1 MKTGDGSKG
10 EDGPMRDEDPK
21 GQGERARGPGSRPGG
36 RPVRG
41 GAGGA
46 GGNPGQARQAGTGR
60 RNCEFQLL
68 RYVPD
73 VVRNEFVHIGVILRE
88 QGSDRPAEVR
98 FTRDWRRVR
107 CLDPEADTALL
118 EGMESDLRR
127 RFREEPE
134 ARLMRILD
142 ESLSLNV
149 QMTAPK
155 AYLAE
160 SLPAGL
166 EELMRLYVEPHR
178 REKLPRL
185 RGRAAIQAA
194 LRAEFEHV
202 GVWDLLRKQ
211 IAASD
216 YTRPGDPLRID
227 VGYRPNGLRRLTDE
241 ASLTATGKH
250 TLSGTAASAGTP
262 LIRMFHAVSL
272 EPGVEMA
279 KVLAF
284 SVAALRAGVERVE
297 KAALELTAVIE
308 PADRIGATDEEPD
321 RLEMYRF
328 GVETMEEHQIR
339 VLTTSDIGRVAETA
353 RRELRI

>member
-1 MKTGDGSKG
+1 MKRGDGANREEQPGAAGRGERPASGGRGKGPPGASQRGTATGRG
-10 EDGPMRDEDPK
+10 EDG
-21 GQGERARGPGSRPGG
+21 
-36 RPVRG
+36 
-41 GAGGA
+41 
-46 GGNPGQARQAGTGR
+46 GR
-60 RNCEFQLL
+60 RACEFQLL

-73 VVRNEFVHIGVILRE
+73 AVRNEFVHIGVILRE
-88 QGSDRPAEVR
+88 QGRAESVEVR
-98 FTRDWRRVR
+98 FTHDWRRVR
-107 CLDPEADTALL
+107 CLDPDADTALL
-118 EGMESDLRR
+118 EGMESELRK
-127 RFREEPE
+127 RFKEEPE
-134 ARLMRILD
+134 GKLMRLLE

-160 SLPAGL
+160 SLPAGM
-166 EELMRLYVEPHR
+166 EELMRLYVDPPR
-178 REKLPRL
+178 REKMSRL

-194 LRAEFEHV
+194 MRGEFERA

-227 VGYRPNGLRRLTDE
+227 AGYRPNGI
-241 ASLTATGKH
+241 
-250 TLSGTAASAGTP
+250 
-262 LIRMFHAVSL
+262 IRMFHAVSL

-284 SVAALRAGVERVE
+284 SSAGLRAGVERVE
-297 KAALELTAVIE
+297 KAKLELTAVIE
-308 PADRIGATDEEPD
+308 PAARIGATDEEPE

-339 VLTTSDIGRVAETA
+339 VLTTSDMGRVADTA
-353 RRELRI
+353 RRELRV